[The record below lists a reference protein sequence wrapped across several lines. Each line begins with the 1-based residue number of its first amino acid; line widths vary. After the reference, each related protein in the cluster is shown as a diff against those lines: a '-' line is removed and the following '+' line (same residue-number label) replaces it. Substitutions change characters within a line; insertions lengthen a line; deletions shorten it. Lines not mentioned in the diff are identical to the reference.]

1 MTLQNTNTDK
11 SEKKDSEPHIEHKH
25 EPGKHNNEHHE
36 HSHEHKHEHEHAHEH
51 KEELKKEQP
60 KEKQEKPQE
69 EIKKEEKKEIK
80 SKIKKEEAI
89 ARGLGMHSSKKHCMY
104 ICRFIKNKSVDKA
117 ISDLE
122 DVIKFKKAVPFKG
135 EIPHRKGRMMSG
147 RYPVKTAKFFI
158 KLLKGLKG
166 NALVNNI
173 DIEKARIAFALANWA
188 SRPQRREGRRAK
200 RANVVLKLRELGE

>member
-1 MTLQNTNTDK
+1 MTSQNIN
-11 SEKKDSEPHIEHKH
+11 SNIENEKKNSEPHIEHKEEH
-25 EPGKHNNEHHE
+25 KHADAN
-36 HSHEHKHEHEHAHEH
+36 HSHEQHKHAEHEH
-51 KEELKKEQP
+51 KKDELKKIEEP
-60 KEKQEKPQE
+60 EAKQE
-69 EIKKEEKKEIK
+69 EIKKEDKKEIK

-89 ARGLGMHSSKKHCMY
+89 ARGLDLHASKRHCMY

-173 DIEKARIAFALANWA
+173 DIEKAKIAFALANWA
-188 SRPQRREGRRAK
+188 SRPQRREGRKAK
-200 RANVVLKLRELGE
+200 RANVVLKLMELSE

>member
-1 MTLQNTNTDK
+1 MTEQK
-11 SEKKDSEPHIEHKH
+11 IEHKEEHKKDSEPHIEHKH
-25 EPGKHNNEHHE
+25 EDASVSNAHE
-36 HSHEHKHEHEHAHEH
+36 RSHEHTHEH

-80 SKIKKEEAI
+80 TKIKKEEAI

-117 ISDLE
+117 ISNLE

-147 RYPVKTAKFFI
+147 RYPVKTARFFI